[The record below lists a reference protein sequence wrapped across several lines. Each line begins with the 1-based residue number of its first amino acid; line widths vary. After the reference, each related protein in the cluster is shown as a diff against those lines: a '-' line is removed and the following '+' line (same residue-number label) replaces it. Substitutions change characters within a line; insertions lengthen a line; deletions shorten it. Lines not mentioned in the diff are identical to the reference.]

1 MQTFSKKRRE
11 NVALMFRT
19 LCALKSNFTSIMLY
33 QSVCLNNSW
42 SISVCT
48 TACVAIFRLYMSVCV
63 TVYLCMPAYRYS
75 YLYLSVYL
83 PACLFICPL
92 ICLMFTALFPS
103 LPFLSSDPPSAHI
116 TSSQLTSP
124 PHTLM
129 FSHGDED
136 TPSFICSADG
146 NPPPTVLWQVQKDTI
161 SNSSS
166 H

>member
-1 MQTFSKKRRE
+1 
-11 NVALMFRT
+11 
-19 LCALKSNFTSIMLY
+19 
-33 QSVCLNNSW
+33 
-42 SISVCT
+42 
-48 TACVAIFRLYMSVCV
+48 MSVCV
-63 TVYLCMPAYRYS
+63 TVYLCMPAYRYF

-116 TSSQLTSP
+116 TSSQLNSP

-146 NPPPTVLWQVQKDTI
+146 NPPPTVLWQVQKDTHLHLFFSLI
-161 SNSSS
+161 QLFFHFLHLFILHSLFLFFYLIYPFFVFYVLFLFT
-166 H
+166 